1 MLISNEWL
9 KEYVT
14 IDDSVSNLAERITR
28 TGIEVDD
35 LIDYTKDIKN
45 LVVGFVKSKDKHP
58 DADKLNVC
66 QVDIGEDEPVQ
77 IVCGAPNV
85 DAGQYVIV
93 AKVGGRLPGGI
104 KIKRA
109 KLRGE
114 RSEGMI
120 CSLQEIGISS
130 NYIPK
135 SFESGIYV
143 FSESQ
148 VPGTDALQA
157 LYLDDQVMEFDLT
170 PNRADALSMIGTAY
184 EVAALYN
191 TKMTKPDTTSNELE
205 LSANDELTVTI
216 ENEDKVPYYS
226 ARVVH
231 DVTIEPSPIWMQA
244 RLIKAGIRPINNVV
258 DISNYVL
265 LEYGQ
270 PLHMFDQ
277 DAIGSQQIVVRQ
289 ANEGEK
295 MTTLD
300 DTERELLTSD
310 IVITN
315 GQTPIAL
322 AGVMGGD
329 FSEVKEQTSNIVIE
343 GAIFDPVSIRHTSR
357 RLNLRSESSSRF
369 EKGIATEFVDEA
381 VDRACYLLQTYA
393 NGKVLKD
400 RVSSGELGA
409 FITPIDITADKIN
422 RTIGFDLSQNDIVTI
437 FNQLGFDTEIN
448 DDVITVLVPSRRKD
462 ITIKED
468 LIEEVARI
476 YGYDDIPSTLPV
488 FDKVTSGQLTD
499 RQYKTRM
506 VKEVLEGAGLDQAI
520 TYSLVSKEDA
530 TAFSMQQRQTIDLLM
545 PMSEAHAS
553 LRQSL
558 LPHLIEAASY
568 NVARKNKD
576 VKLFEIGNVFFANGE
591 GELPDQV
598 EYLSGILTGDYVVNQ
613 WQGKKE
619 TVDFYLAKGVVDR
632 VSEKLNLE
640 FSYRRADIDGL
651 HPGRTAEILLENKVV
666 GFIGELHPTLAA
678 DNDLKRTYV
687 FELNF
692 DALMSVSV
700 GYINYQPIP
709 RFPGM
714 SRDIALEVD
723 QNIPAADLLSTI
735 HAHGGNILKDTL
747 VFDVYQG
754 EHLEKGKKSIAIR
767 LNYLDT
773 EETLTDERVSKV
785 QAEIEAALIE
795 QGEVVEI
802 GRAHV

>member
-45 LVVGFVKSKDKHP
+45 LVVGFVKSKEKHP

-191 TKMTKPDTTSNELE
+191 TKMTKPETTSNELE

-329 FSEVKEQTSNIVIE
+329 FSEVKEHTSNIVIE
-343 GAIFDPVSIRHTSR
+343 GANFDSVSIRHTSR

-448 DDVITVLVPSRRKD
+448 DDVITVQVPSRRKD

-488 FDKVTSGQLTD
+488 FEKVTSGQLTD

-530 TAFSMQQRQTIDLLM
+530 TAFAMQQRQTIDLLM

-632 VSEKLNLE
+632 VAEKLNLE

-692 DALMSVSV
+692 DALMAVSV

-714 SRDIALEVD
+714 SRDIALEVN

-785 QAEIEAALIE
+785 QAEIEAALIK
-795 QGEVVEI
+795 QGAVI
-802 GRAHV
+802 R

>member
-14 IDDSVSNLAERITR
+14 IDDSVSDLAERITR

-45 LVVGFVKSKDKHP
+45 LVVGFVKSKEKHP

-191 TKMTKPDTTSNELE
+191 TKMTKPETTSNELE

-692 DALMSVSV
+692 DALMAVSV

-785 QAEIEAALIE
+785 QAEIKAALIE
-795 QGEVVEI
+795 QGAVI
-802 GRAHV
+802 R

>member
-45 LVVGFVKSKDKHP
+45 LVVGFVKSKEKHP

-130 NYIPK
+130 NYVPK
-135 SFESGIYV
+135 TFESGIYV
-143 FSESQ
+143 FSEAQ

-205 LSANDELTVTI
+205 LSANNELTVTI

-270 PLHMFDQ
+270 PLHVFDQ

-300 DTERELLTSD
+300 GTERELLTSD

-448 DDVITVLVPSRRKD
+448 DDVITVQVPSRRKD

-488 FDKVTSGQLTD
+488 FEKVTSGQLTD

-651 HPGRTAEILLENKVV
+651 HPGRTAEILLENKIV

-795 QGEVVEI
+795 QGAVI
-802 GRAHV
+802 R

>member
-45 LVVGFVKSKDKHP
+45 LVVGFVKSKEKHP

-143 FSESQ
+143 FSEAQ

-448 DDVITVLVPSRRKD
+448 DDVITVLAPSRRKD

-692 DALMSVSV
+692 DALMAVSV

-795 QGEVVEI
+795 QGAVI
-802 GRAHV
+802 R

>member
-45 LVVGFVKSKDKHP
+45 LVVGFVKSKEKHP

-143 FSESQ
+143 FSEAQ

-205 LSANDELTVTI
+205 LSANNELTVTI

-300 DTERELLTSD
+300 GTERELLTSD

-448 DDVITVLVPSRRKD
+448 DDVITVQVPSRRKD

-488 FDKVTSGQLTD
+488 FEKVTSGQLTD

-619 TVDFYLAKGVVDR
+619 TVDFYLAKGIMDR

-692 DALMSVSV
+692 DALMAVSV

-795 QGEVVEI
+795 HGAVI
-802 GRAHV
+802 R

>member
-45 LVVGFVKSKDKHP
+45 LVVGFVKSKEKHP

-143 FSESQ
+143 FSEAQ

-191 TKMTKPDTTSNELE
+191 TKMTKPETTSNELD

-666 GFIGELHPTLAA
+666 GFIGELHPILAA

-692 DALMSVSV
+692 DALMAVSV

-709 RFPGM
+709 RFPCM

-795 QGEVVEI
+795 QGAVI
-802 GRAHV
+802 R

>member
-45 LVVGFVKSKDKHP
+45 LVVGFVKSKEKHP

-143 FSESQ
+143 FSEAQ

-191 TKMTKPDTTSNELE
+191 TKMTKPETTSNELD

-576 VKLFEIGNVFFANGE
+576 VKLFKIGNVFFANGE

-666 GFIGELHPTLAA
+666 GFIGELHPILAA

-692 DALMSVSV
+692 DALMAVSV

-795 QGEVVEI
+795 QGAVI
-802 GRAHV
+802 R

>member
-45 LVVGFVKSKDKHP
+45 LVVGFVKSKEKHP

-135 SFESGIYV
+135 SFESGIFV

-191 TKMTKPDTTSNELE
+191 TKMTKPETTSNELE

-231 DVTIEPSPIWMQA
+231 DVTIEPSPIWMQV

-329 FSEVKEQTSNIVIE
+329 FSEVKEHTSNIVIE

-448 DDVITVLVPSRRKD
+448 DDVITVQVPSRRKD

-488 FDKVTSGQLTD
+488 FEKVTSGQLTD

-530 TAFSMQQRQTIDLLM
+530 TAFAMQQRQTIDLLM

-651 HPGRTAEILLENKVV
+651 HPGRTAEILLENKVM

-692 DALMSVSV
+692 DALMAVSV

-795 QGEVVEI
+795 QGAVI
-802 GRAHV
+802 R

>member
-45 LVVGFVKSKDKHP
+45 LVVGFVKSKEKHP

-191 TKMTKPDTTSNELE
+191 TKMTKPETTSNELE

-216 ENEDKVPYYS
+216 ENEDKAPYYS

-329 FSEVKEQTSNIVIE
+329 FSEVKEHTSNIVIE

-400 RVSSGELGA
+400 RVSSGELSA

-448 DDVITVLVPSRRKD
+448 DDVITVQVPSRRKD

-488 FDKVTSGQLTD
+488 FEKVTSGKLTD

-530 TAFSMQQRQTIDLLM
+530 TAFAMQQRQTIDLLM

-692 DALMSVSV
+692 DALMAVSV

-714 SRDIALEVD
+714 SRDIALEVN

-795 QGEVVEI
+795 QGAVI
-802 GRAHV
+802 R

>member
-45 LVVGFVKSKDKHP
+45 LVVGFVKSKEKHP

-135 SFESGIYV
+135 SFESGIFV

-191 TKMTKPDTTSNELE
+191 TKMTKPETTSNELE

-231 DVTIEPSPIWMQA
+231 DVTIEPSPIWMQV

-329 FSEVKEQTSNIVIE
+329 FSEVKEHTSNIVIE

-448 DDVITVLVPSRRKD
+448 DDVITVQVPSRRKD

-488 FDKVTSGQLTD
+488 FEKVTSGQLTD

-530 TAFSMQQRQTIDLLM
+530 TAFAMQQRQTIDLLM

-651 HPGRTAEILLENKVV
+651 HPGRTAEILLENKVI

-692 DALMSVSV
+692 DALMAVSV

-714 SRDIALEVD
+714 SRDISLEVD

-795 QGEVVEI
+795 QGAVI
-802 GRAHV
+802 R

>member
-45 LVVGFVKSKDKHP
+45 LVVGFVKSKEKHP

-135 SFESGIYV
+135 SFESGIFV

-191 TKMTKPDTTSNELE
+191 TKMTKPETTSNELE

-231 DVTIEPSPIWMQA
+231 DVTIEPSPIWMQV

-329 FSEVKEQTSNIVIE
+329 FSEVKEHTSNIVIE

-400 RVSSGELGA
+400 RVFSGELGA

-448 DDVITVLVPSRRKD
+448 DDVITVQVPSRRKD

-488 FDKVTSGQLTD
+488 FEKVTSGQLTD

-530 TAFSMQQRQTIDLLM
+530 TAFAMQQRQTIDLLM

-651 HPGRTAEILLENKVV
+651 HPGRTAEILLENKVI

-692 DALMSVSV
+692 DALMAVSV

-795 QGEVVEI
+795 QGAVI
-802 GRAHV
+802 R

>member
-14 IDDSVSNLAERITR
+14 IDDSVSDLAERITR

-45 LVVGFVKSKDKHP
+45 LVVGFVKSKEKHP

-191 TKMTKPDTTSNELE
+191 TKMTKPETTSNELE

-244 RLIKAGIRPINNVV
+244 RLKKAGIRPINNVV

-692 DALMSVSV
+692 DALMAVSV

-795 QGEVVEI
+795 QGAVI
-802 GRAHV
+802 R

>member
-45 LVVGFVKSKDKHP
+45 LVVGFVKSKEKHP

-191 TKMTKPDTTSNELE
+191 TKMTKPETTSNELE

-277 DAIGSQQIVVRQ
+277 DSIGSQQIVVRQ

-329 FSEVKEQTSNIVIE
+329 FSEVKEHTSNIVIE
-343 GAIFDPVSIRHTSR
+343 GAIFDSVSIRHTSR

-448 DDVITVLVPSRRKD
+448 DDVITVQVPSRRKD

-488 FDKVTSGQLTD
+488 FEKVTSGQLTD

-530 TAFSMQQRQTIDLLM
+530 TAFAMQQRQTIDLLM

-576 VKLFEIGNVFFANGE
+576 VKLFEIGNVFFANGD

-692 DALMSVSV
+692 DALMAVSV
-700 GYINYQPIP
+700 GYINYEPIP

-773 EETLTDERVSKV
+773 EETLTDERVSKL

-795 QGEVVEI
+795 QGAVI
-802 GRAHV
+802 R

>member
-9 KEYVT
+9 KECVT
-14 IDDSVSNLAERITR
+14 NDDSVSNLAERITR

-45 LVVGFVKSKDKHP
+45 LVVGFVKSKEKHP

-191 TKMTKPDTTSNELE
+191 TKMTKPETTSNELE

-329 FSEVKEQTSNIVIE
+329 FSEVKEHTSNIVIE
-343 GAIFDPVSIRHTSR
+343 GAIFDSVSIRHTSR

-448 DDVITVLVPSRRKD
+448 DDVITVQVPSRRKD

-488 FDKVTSGQLTD
+488 FEKVTSGQLTD

-530 TAFSMQQRQTIDLLM
+530 TAFAMQQRQTIDLLM

-692 DALMSVSV
+692 DALMAVSV

-795 QGEVVEI
+795 QGAVI
-802 GRAHV
+802 R

>member
-632 VSEKLNLE
+632 VFEKLNLE

-795 QGEVVEI
+795 QGAVI
-802 GRAHV
+802 R

>member
-45 LVVGFVKSKDKHP
+45 LVVGFVKSKEKHP

-135 SFESGIYV
+135 SFESGIFV

-191 TKMTKPDTTSNELE
+191 TKMIKPETTSNELE

-231 DVTIEPSPIWMQA
+231 DVTIEPSPIWMQV

-329 FSEVKEQTSNIVIE
+329 FSEVKEHTSNIVIE

-448 DDVITVLVPSRRKD
+448 DDVITVQVPSRRKD

-488 FDKVTSGQLTD
+488 FEKVTSGQLTD

-530 TAFSMQQRQTIDLLM
+530 TAFAMQQRQTIDLLM

-651 HPGRTAEILLENKVV
+651 HPGRTAEILLENKVI

-692 DALMSVSV
+692 DALMAVSV

-795 QGEVVEI
+795 QGAVI
-802 GRAHV
+802 R

>member
-45 LVVGFVKSKDKHP
+45 LVVGFVKSKEKHP

-93 AKVGGRLPGGI
+93 AKVGERLPGGI

-130 NYIPK
+130 NYVPK

-329 FSEVKEQTSNIVIE
+329 FSEVKEHTSNIVIE

-448 DDVITVLVPSRRKD
+448 DDVITVQVPSRRKD

-488 FDKVTSGQLTD
+488 FEKVTSGQLTD

-530 TAFSMQQRQTIDLLM
+530 TAFAMQQRQTIDLLM

-692 DALMSVSV
+692 DALMAVSV

-795 QGEVVEI
+795 QGAVI
-802 GRAHV
+802 R

>member
-14 IDDSVSNLAERITR
+14 INDSVSNLAERITR

-45 LVVGFVKSKDKHP
+45 LVVGFVKSKEKHP

-130 NYIPK
+130 NYVPK
-135 SFESGIYV
+135 TFESGIYV
-143 FSESQ
+143 FSEAQ

-369 EKGIATEFVDEA
+369 EKGIAIEFVDEA

-448 DDVITVLVPSRRKD
+448 DDVITVQVPSRRKD

-692 DALMSVSV
+692 DALMAVSV

-795 QGEVVEI
+795 QGAVI
-802 GRAHV
+802 R

>member
-14 IDDSVSNLAERITR
+14 IDDSVSDLAERITR

-45 LVVGFVKSKDKHP
+45 LVVGFVKSKEKHP

-191 TKMTKPDTTSNELE
+191 TKMTKPETTSNELE

-651 HPGRTAEILLENKVV
+651 HPGRTAEILLENRVV

-692 DALMSVSV
+692 DALMAVSV

-795 QGEVVEI
+795 QGAVI
-802 GRAHV
+802 R

>member
-45 LVVGFVKSKDKHP
+45 LVVGFVKSKEKHP

-135 SFESGIYV
+135 SFESGIFV

-191 TKMTKPDTTSNELE
+191 TKMTKPETTSNELE

-231 DVTIEPSPIWMQA
+231 DVTIEPSPIWMQV

-329 FSEVKEQTSNIVIE
+329 FSEVKEHTSNIVIE

-448 DDVITVLVPSRRKD
+448 DDVITVQVPSRRKD

-488 FDKVTSGQLTD
+488 FEKVTSGQLTD

-530 TAFSMQQRQTIDLLM
+530 TAFAMQQRQTIDLLM

-651 HPGRTAEILLENKVV
+651 HPGRTAEILLENKVI

-678 DNDLKRTYV
+678 DNDLKRTNV

-692 DALMSVSV
+692 DALMAVSV

-795 QGEVVEI
+795 QGAVI
-802 GRAHV
+802 R

>member
-45 LVVGFVKSKDKHP
+45 LVVGFVKSKEKHP

-191 TKMTKPDTTSNELE
+191 TKMTKPETTSNELE

-277 DAIGSQQIVVRQ
+277 DAIGSHQIVVRQ

-448 DDVITVLVPSRRKD
+448 DDVITVQVPSRRKD

-488 FDKVTSGQLTD
+488 FEKVTSGQLTD

-530 TAFSMQQRQTIDLLM
+530 TAFAMQQRQTIDLLM

-692 DALMSVSV
+692 DALMAVSV

-795 QGEVVEI
+795 QGAVI
-802 GRAHV
+802 R

>member
-45 LVVGFVKSKDKHP
+45 LVVGFVKSKEKHP

-130 NYIPK
+130 NYVPK

-143 FSESQ
+143 YSESQ

-191 TKMTKPDTTSNELE
+191 TKMTKPETTSNELE

-322 AGVMGGD
+322 AGVMGSD

-448 DDVITVLVPSRRKD
+448 DDDITVQVPSRRKD

-488 FDKVTSGQLTD
+488 FEKVTSGQLTD

-640 FSYRRADIDGL
+640 FSYRRADIDRL

-692 DALMSVSV
+692 DALMAVSV

-785 QAEIEAALIE
+785 QAEIEVALIE
-795 QGEVVEI
+795 QGAVI
-802 GRAHV
+802 R

>member
-14 IDDSVSNLAERITR
+14 IDDSVSDLAERITR

-45 LVVGFVKSKDKHP
+45 LVVGFVKSKEKHP

-191 TKMTKPDTTSNELE
+191 TKMTKPETTSNELE

-488 FDKVTSGQLTD
+488 FDTVTSGQLTD

-692 DALMSVSV
+692 DALMAVSV

-795 QGEVVEI
+795 QGAVI
-802 GRAHV
+802 R

>member
-14 IDDSVSNLAERITR
+14 IDDSVSDLAERITR

-45 LVVGFVKSKDKHP
+45 LVVGFVKSKEKHP

-191 TKMTKPDTTSNELE
+191 TKMTKPETTSNELE
-205 LSANDELTVTI
+205 LSANDDLTVTI

-692 DALMSVSV
+692 DALMAVSV

-795 QGEVVEI
+795 QGAVI
-802 GRAHV
+802 R

>member
-45 LVVGFVKSKDKHP
+45 LVVGFVKSKEKHP

-170 PNRADALSMIGTAY
+170 PNRADALSMIGTTY

-191 TKMTKPDTTSNELE
+191 TKMTKPETTSNELE

-329 FSEVKEQTSNIVIE
+329 FSEVKEHTSNIVIE
-343 GAIFDPVSIRHTSR
+343 GAIFDSVSIRHTSR

-448 DDVITVLVPSRRKD
+448 DDVITVQVPSRRKD

-488 FDKVTSGQLTD
+488 FEKVTSGQLTD

-530 TAFSMQQRQTIDLLM
+530 TAFAMQQRQTIDLLM

-558 LPHLIEAASY
+558 LPHLIEAASN

-632 VSEKLNLE
+632 VAEKLNLE

-692 DALMSVSV
+692 DALMAVSV

-714 SRDIALEVD
+714 SRDIALEVN

-785 QAEIEAALIE
+785 QAEIEAALIK
-795 QGEVVEI
+795 QGAVI
-802 GRAHV
+802 R

>member
-45 LVVGFVKSKDKHP
+45 LVVGFVKSKEKHP

-93 AKVGGRLPGGI
+93 AKVGGRLSGGI

-143 FSESQ
+143 FSEAQ

-191 TKMTKPDTTSNELE
+191 TKMTKPETTSNELD

-613 WQGKKE
+613 WQDKKE

-666 GFIGELHPTLAA
+666 GFIGELHPILAA

-692 DALMSVSV
+692 DALMAVSV

-795 QGEVVEI
+795 QGAVI
-802 GRAHV
+802 R

>member
-14 IDDSVSNLAERITR
+14 IDDSVSDLAERITR

-45 LVVGFVKSKDKHP
+45 LVVGFVKSKEKHP

-191 TKMTKPDTTSNELE
+191 IKMTKPETTSNELE

-692 DALMSVSV
+692 DALMAVSV

-795 QGEVVEI
+795 QGAVI
-802 GRAHV
+802 R

>member
-795 QGEVVEI
+795 QGADRKSVV
-802 GRAHV
+802 

>member
-14 IDDSVSNLAERITR
+14 NDDSVSNLAERITR

-45 LVVGFVKSKDKHP
+45 LVVGFVKSKEKHP

-191 TKMTKPDTTSNELE
+191 TKMTKPETTSNELE

-231 DVTIEPSPIWMQA
+231 DVTIEPSPIWMQV

-329 FSEVKEQTSNIVIE
+329 FSEVKEHTSNIVIE
-343 GAIFDPVSIRHTSR
+343 GAIFDSVSIRHTSR

-448 DDVITVLVPSRRKD
+448 DDVITVQVPSRRKD

-488 FDKVTSGQLTD
+488 FEKVTSGQLTD

-530 TAFSMQQRQTIDLLM
+530 TAFAMQQRQTIDLLM

-591 GELPDQV
+591 GELPDQI

-692 DALMSVSV
+692 DALMAVSV

-795 QGEVVEI
+795 QGAVI
-802 GRAHV
+802 R

>member
-45 LVVGFVKSKDKHP
+45 LVVGFVKSKEKHP

-143 FSESQ
+143 FSEAQ

-448 DDVITVLVPSRRKD
+448 DDVITVQVPSRRKD

-488 FDKVTSGQLTD
+488 FEKVTSGQLTD

-767 LNYLDT
+767 SNYLDT

-795 QGEVVEI
+795 QGAVI
-802 GRAHV
+802 R

>member
-45 LVVGFVKSKDKHP
+45 LVVGFVKSKEKHP

-143 FSESQ
+143 FSEAQ

-191 TKMTKPDTTSNELE
+191 TKMTKPETTSNELD

-591 GELPDQV
+591 GELQDQV

-613 WQGKKE
+613 WQDKKE

-666 GFIGELHPTLAA
+666 GFIGELHPILAA

-692 DALMSVSV
+692 DALMAVSV

-795 QGEVVEI
+795 QGAVI
-802 GRAHV
+802 R

>member
-45 LVVGFVKSKDKHP
+45 LVVGFVKSKEKHP

-143 FSESQ
+143 FSEAQ

-205 LSANDELTVTI
+205 LSANNELTVTI

-300 DTERELLTSD
+300 GTERELLTSD

-448 DDVITVLVPSRRKD
+448 DDVITVQVPSRRKD

-488 FDKVTSGQLTD
+488 FEKVTSGQLTD

-692 DALMSVSV
+692 DALMAVSV

-795 QGEVVEI
+795 HGAVI
-802 GRAHV
+802 R

>member
-45 LVVGFVKSKDKHP
+45 LVVGFVKSKEKHP

-191 TKMTKPDTTSNELE
+191 TKMTKPETTSNELE

-329 FSEVKEQTSNIVIE
+329 FSEVKEHTSNIVIE
-343 GAIFDPVSIRHTSR
+343 GAIFDSVSIRHTSR

-437 FNQLGFDTEIN
+437 FNQLGFDTEII
-448 DDVITVLVPSRRKD
+448 DDVITVQVPSRRKD

-488 FDKVTSGQLTD
+488 FEKVTSGQLTD

-530 TAFSMQQRQTIDLLM
+530 TAFAMQQRQTIDLLM

-632 VSEKLNLE
+632 VAEKLNLE

-692 DALMSVSV
+692 DALMAVSV

-714 SRDIALEVD
+714 SRDIALEVN

-785 QAEIEAALIE
+785 QAEIEAALIK
-795 QGEVVEI
+795 QGAVI
-802 GRAHV
+802 R

>member
-45 LVVGFVKSKDKHP
+45 LVVGFVKSKEKHP

-191 TKMTKPDTTSNELE
+191 TKMTKPETTSNELE
-205 LSANDELTVTI
+205 LSANDELIVTI

-231 DVTIEPSPIWMQA
+231 NVTIEPSPIWMQA

-329 FSEVKEQTSNIVIE
+329 FSEVKEHTSNIVIE
-343 GAIFDPVSIRHTSR
+343 GAIFDSVSIRHTSR

-448 DDVITVLVPSRRKD
+448 DDVITVQVPSRRKD

-488 FDKVTSGQLTD
+488 FEKVTSGQLTD

-530 TAFSMQQRQTIDLLM
+530 TAFAMQQRQTIDLLM

-632 VSEKLNLE
+632 VAEKLNLE

-692 DALMSVSV
+692 DALMAVSV

-714 SRDIALEVD
+714 SRDIALEVN

-795 QGEVVEI
+795 QGAVI
-802 GRAHV
+802 R

>member
-45 LVVGFVKSKDKHP
+45 LVVGFVKSKEKHP

-143 FSESQ
+143 FSEAQ

-191 TKMTKPDTTSNELE
+191 TKMTKPETTSNELD

-666 GFIGELHPTLAA
+666 GFIGELHPILAA
-678 DNDLKRTYV
+678 DNDLKRMYV

-692 DALMSVSV
+692 DALMAVSV

-795 QGEVVEI
+795 QGAVI
-802 GRAHV
+802 R

>member
-14 IDDSVSNLAERITR
+14 IDDSVSDLAERITR

-45 LVVGFVKSKDKHP
+45 LVVGFVKSKEKHP

-191 TKMTKPDTTSNELE
+191 TKMTKPETTSNELE

-329 FSEVKEQTSNIVIE
+329 FSEVKEQTSNIVVE

-692 DALMSVSV
+692 DALMAVSV

-795 QGEVVEI
+795 QGAVI
-802 GRAHV
+802 R

>member
-45 LVVGFVKSKDKHP
+45 LVVGFVKSKEKHP

-143 FSESQ
+143 FSEAQ

-191 TKMTKPDTTSNELE
+191 TKMTKPETTSNELD

-499 RQYKTRM
+499 LQYKTRM

-613 WQGKKE
+613 WQDKKE

-666 GFIGELHPTLAA
+666 GFIGELHPILAA

-692 DALMSVSV
+692 DALMAVSV

-795 QGEVVEI
+795 QGAVI
-802 GRAHV
+802 R

>member
-45 LVVGFVKSKDKHP
+45 LVVGFVKSKEKHP

-135 SFESGIYV
+135 SFESGIFV

-191 TKMTKPDTTSNELE
+191 TKMTKPETTSNELE

-231 DVTIEPSPIWMQA
+231 DVTIEPSPIWMQV

-277 DAIGSQQIVVRQ
+277 DAIGSQQIFVRQ

-329 FSEVKEQTSNIVIE
+329 FSEVKEHTSNIVIE

-448 DDVITVLVPSRRKD
+448 DDVITVQVPSRRKD

-488 FDKVTSGQLTD
+488 FEKVTSGQLTD

-530 TAFSMQQRQTIDLLM
+530 TAFAMQQRQTIDLLM

-651 HPGRTAEILLENKVV
+651 HPGRTAEILLENKVI

-692 DALMSVSV
+692 DALMAVSV

-795 QGEVVEI
+795 QGAVI
-802 GRAHV
+802 R